1 MEGINNIFLFFF
13 LGLHS
18 VDLQHSTPFG
28 ALVTYRRRAN
38 MSWIMYKE
46 PQNGAKERAEAV
58 GQRRNRGNS
67 NAYYLNGK
75 QICKIMFHKT
85 LDVSEQF
92 VKTCLSKAV
101 EGVICSSH
109 SLVGKRTN
117 DKVHFKGYTAGT
129 KFFFRVK
136 ISSPFLVHH
145 VGKSTI
151 YNMCSFR
158 KNILPNL
165 ISLSWWYIQHIFKV
179 SHAQF
184 WHLWKFIRS
193 EFFSIA
199 SLNWSKRS

>member
-1 MEGINNIFLFFF
+1 MITWNTCIIFIFIMIQSFVNLKKCICRFS
-13 LGLHS
+13 L
-18 VDLQHSTPFG
+18 G
-28 ALVTYRRRAN
+28 ALVHIWPYIRFILRVTQ
-38 MSWIMYKE
+38 
-46 PQNGAKERAEAV
+46 PV
-58 GQRRNRGNS
+58 
-67 NAYYLNGK
+67 
-75 QICKIMFHKT
+75 QI
-85 LDVSEQF
+85 
-92 VKTCLSKAV
+92 
-101 EGVICSSH
+101 
-109 SLVGKRTN
+109 
-117 DKVHFKGYTAGT
+117 
-129 KFFFRVK
+129 FFFRVK

-151 YNMCSFR
+151 YNLCSFR